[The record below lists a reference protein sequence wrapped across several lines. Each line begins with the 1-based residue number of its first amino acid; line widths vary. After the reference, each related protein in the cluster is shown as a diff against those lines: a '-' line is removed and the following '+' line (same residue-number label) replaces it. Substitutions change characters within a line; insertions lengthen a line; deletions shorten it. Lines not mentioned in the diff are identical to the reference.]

1 MTRALRRRPYAIC
14 SAVLWLAAL
23 AGSGWIAYIGL
34 TDAYAAGTEIS
45 GWIAFGCAAVC
56 AVLLPVSTLVH
67 ECGHL
72 LFGALSGM
80 RFDGVQIGWLY
91 FSARGVRLQ
100 RAAGAGETRCAPRRV
115 KTLARVRTG
124 LSVTILGGACCNLL
138 YAAAFFALFFVFSV
152 SPALMFFACFAPLN
166 AAEALCALLPADL
179 PAGKT
184 DGLAL
189 AELSRKDGE
198 TEIAVRVMAAQAF
211 MQEKGVADLPRE
223 WLFETPVIREDSPAF
238 LQLLELR
245 REYLLAQGD
254 TNAAVQ
260 TEERLAQIKGE

>member
-1 MTRALRRRPYAIC
+1 
-14 SAVLWLAAL
+14 
-23 AGSGWIAYIGL
+23 
-34 TDAYAAGTEIS
+34 
-45 GWIAFGCAAVC
+45 
-56 AVLLPVSTLVH
+56 
-67 ECGHL
+67 
-72 LFGALSGM
+72 M

-179 PAGKT
+179 LAGKT

-189 AELSRKDGE
+189 VELSRKDGE

-260 TEERLAQIKGE
+260 MEERLAQIKGE